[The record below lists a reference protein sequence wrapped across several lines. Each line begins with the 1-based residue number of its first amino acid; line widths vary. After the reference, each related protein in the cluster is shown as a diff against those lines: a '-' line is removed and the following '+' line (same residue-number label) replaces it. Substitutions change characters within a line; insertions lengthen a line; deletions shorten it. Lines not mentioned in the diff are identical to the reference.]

1 MDNGAAN
8 YRRYLD
14 GDTTGIEEVV
24 RYYKDGLILYLY
36 GYVNDLHAAED
47 LMQETFI
54 KLLVKR
60 PKFSGESSFK
70 TWLYS
75 IGKKTAMKYL
85 RSVSKRAEI
94 ALDSVE
100 DTLAEKS
107 ELERDYLRE
116 EDKKV
121 LYRAM
126 QQLNPE
132 YRQVLYLVYIE
143 EFDHKEVGEIMKK
156 SRRQI
161 TNLIYRAK
169 NSLKDRLSKEGYYYE
184 EL

>member
-8 YRRYLD
+8 YRRFLD

-24 RYYKDGLILYLY
+24 RYYKDGLILYLF
-36 GYVNDLHAAED
+36 GYVNDLHTAED

-85 RSVSKRAEI
+85 RSVSKRAET
-94 ALDSVE
+94 ALESVE
-100 DTLAEKS
+100 DTLTEKS
-107 ELERDYLRE
+107 ELERNYLRE

-143 EFDHKEVGEIMKK
+143 GFDHKEVGEIMNK

-169 NSLKDRLSKEGYYYE
+169 NSLKDRLSKVGYYYE